1 VPHLIIEFSENL
13 EAVIDIAG
21 LASAMHDTAVTL
33 DALPTGGIRT
43 RAVARRIFKV
53 ADGHADNGFVSV
65 TVRMAKGRTQDV
77 QKAVGEALFATL
89 SNYVR
94 EAFDRRWPSKS
105 RKSIRKCAGS
115 KVIFVTIWRIDTA
128 PVEYDDEPLLPAKIP
143 LRPE

>member
-1 VPHLIIEFSENL
+1 
-13 EAVIDIAG
+13 
-21 LASAMHDTAVTL
+21 MHDTAVTL

-77 QKAVGEALFATL
+77 QKAVGETLFATL

-94 EAFDRRWPSKS
+94 EAFDRRPLSLALEIQEIDPEMRWKQSN
-105 RKSIRKCAGS
+105 IRDYMENRHSPGR
-115 KVIFVTIWRIDTA
+115 V
-128 PVEYDDEPLLPAKIP
+128 
-143 LRPE
+143 